1 MARVYQCDVC
11 GEICKSAVT
20 VTFTS
25 SFKYCDDYKV
35 DLCSECIK
43 SVSNLFGLRACE
55 MYNVGQNLDDFIL
68 DDTL

>member
-25 SFKYCDDYKV
+25 SFKYCDPYEI
-35 DLCSECIK
+35 DLCSECIT
-43 SVSNLFGLRACE
+43 SVSNLFNKRASK
-55 MYNVGQNLDDFIL
+55 MYNIGRNLDDFIL